1 MPVSV
6 SNPRT
11 PKYRHYKPKNLG
23 VVRINGHDEY
33 LGRYNSP
40 ESWERY
46 HRLIAEW
53 LANGRQSLP
62 QPVNGADEA
71 PPLSI
76 NDVVLTYW
84 QFAKSHYLKDGKPT
98 VTLDSIRVALRPL
111 RQLYGSTPA
120 ADFGPKSLKAVRQ
133 HLIDAGLSRGVINK
147 RIGQIKRAF
156 KWAVAEE
163 LVPASLY
170 HGLQAVAGLTF
181 GRSKAR
187 ETEPVRPVPDLHVAV
202 VLPFVSPVVAAM
214 VMLQRLSGM
223 RAGEIVIMRPC
234 DIDTSGDIWIY
245 EPSDHKG
252 RWRGHSKQVPLG
264 PEAQRVLQ
272 PYLNRDPQAFLFSP
286 PGGRNVA
293 SGESSALPRP
303 AAEDQGLSVRAEAP
317 AEAEGDPTQAAETEA
332 AEAGPVRYQ
341 LIPQSDRIRHDEG
354 EEGRLRCPAL
364 ASPPVAAQPRHG
376 GSPEVWYRGRAG
388 VAGPQQGG
396 YDADLRRARHG
407 AGQADCAGDGV
418 DRLGP
423 GYVIE

>member
-40 ESWERY
+40 ESWEQY

-62 QPVNGADEA
+62 QPTDKADEA

-76 NDVVLTYW
+76 NDVVLAHW

-98 VTLDSIRVALRPL
+98 VTLESIRVALRPL

-120 ADFGPKSLKAVRQ
+120 AKFGPKSLKAVRQ
-133 HLIDAGLSRGVINK
+133 HLIGTGLSRGVINK

-163 LVPASLY
+163 LVPPSLY

-214 VMLQRLSGM
+214 ILLQRLSGM
-223 RAGEIVIMRPC
+223 RAGEIVILRPR

-252 RWRGHSKQVPLG
+252 RWRGHRKQIPLG
-264 PEAQRVLQ
+264 PEAQKILQ
-272 PYLNRDPQAFLFSP
+272 PFLARDPQAFLFSP
-286 PGGRNVA
+286 Q
-293 SGESSALPRP
+293 E
-303 AAEDQGLSVRAEAP
+303 AEAWRLEHRP
-317 AEAEGDPTQAAETEA
+317 PYHGRQRKTKVYACELKRRQKLKETRRKNRKPKRPKRERYSTDSYRRAIEYGMKKATKVGFVIPHFHPHQMRHSRGTEVRRRYGLEAAQAALGHSKADVTQIY
-332 AEAGPVRYQ
+332 AERDMEKARQ
-341 LIPQSDRIRHDEG
+341 
-354 EEGRLRCPAL
+354 
-364 ASPPVAAQPRHG
+364 VAREMG
-376 GSPEVWYRGRAG
+376 
-388 VAGPQQGG
+388 
-396 YDADLRRARHG
+396 
-407 AGQADCAGDGV
+407 
-418 DRLGP
+418 
-423 GYVIE
+423 